1 MIKYQYDKKNLFSF
15 IAIGIVLLL
24 VFIQVFEQKRYL
36 HDNIIVHDALV
47 YYAPLPAVFIYHDLS
62 FSFVRDVPE
71 NLRGKIPTMI
81 SPDGKRTLKMP
92 VGVSLLILPF
102 FLLAHII
109 ALLTGM
115 PADGYGPVYQFFVLI
130 AGIFYLTLALN
141 ILRKILRRWFDD
153 LATAITLVLTGLS
166 TNLFYY
172 VSVEPGMTHVYS
184 FFLFSGFLWFTL
196 RWYESPGYGNAV
208 LLALFGGM
216 ILIVRPS
223 NAVVFLVPA
232 LYGLVRDRSAWLG
245 FLWKERNRLL
255 VMLTVLL
262 AVVFIQLLY
271 WKYSTGKW
279 IFYSYGEERF
289 FFSHPHILKGLFS
302 FRKGWLIYTPV
313 MIFALTGFIFL
324 YNKSAALFWAISIYI
339 LVNLYVVFSW
349 WCWWYGGSFGA
360 RSLIETY
367 ALLALPLAA
376 CIEKIL
382 RSRLWLR
389 VPGLMILGFFIY
401 LNLFQIRQYR
411 ISMLHWDSTSEALY
425 RKIFLSNKW
434 PANYEKML
442 KHPDYE
448 SALKT
453 GEEK

>member
-1 MIKYQYDKKNLFSF
+1 MNKYQYDKKIPLSL

-24 VFIQVFEQKRYL
+24 VFIQVFEQKRYM

-62 FSFVRDVPE
+62 FSFIQDLPE
-71 NLRGKIPTMI
+71 RLRGKISTMI

-102 FLLAHII
+102 FLIAHII
-109 ALLTGM
+109 ALLAGM

-130 AGIFYLTLALN
+130 AGIFYLTFALG
-141 ILRKILRRWFDD
+141 ILRKILRRWFNDPV
-153 LATAITLVLTGLS
+153 TAITLLLIGLA

-172 VSVEPGMTHVYS
+172 VSVEPGMSHVYS
-184 FFLFSGFLWFTL
+184 FFLFSGLLRYTI
-196 RWYESPGYGNAV
+196 RWYESPGYGNTI
-208 LLALFGGM
+208 LLALFGGL

-223 NAVVFLVPA
+223 NAVVFLVPV
-232 LYGLVRDRSAWLG
+232 LYGLVSARSAWFV
-245 FLWKERNRLL
+245 FLWKNRARLL
-255 VMLTVLL
+255 VMLPVFF
-262 AVVFIQLLY
+262 AVVLIQLLY

-289 FFSHPHILKGLFS
+289 FFNHPHVLKGLFS
-302 FRKGWLIYTPV
+302 FRKGWLVYTPV

-324 YNKSAALFWAISIYI
+324 YKKSATLFWAISIYI
-339 LVNLYVVFSW
+339 LINLYVVFSW

-360 RSLIETY
+360 RPLIETY
-367 ALLALPLAA
+367 ALLAIPLAA
-376 CIEKIL
+376 CIGKIL
-382 RSRLWLR
+382 QARLWLR
-389 VPGLMILGFFIY
+389 IPGLMILGFFIY

-411 ISMLHWDSTSEALY
+411 ISMLHWDSTSKALY

-434 PANYEKML
+434 PENYKQLL
-442 KHPDYE
+442 KHPDYQ
-448 SALKT
+448 SSLKT
-453 GEEK
+453 GKE

>member
-1 MIKYQYDKKNLFSF
+1 MIKYQYDKKIPFSL

-24 VFIQVFEQKRYL
+24 VFIQVFEQKRYM

-62 FSFVRDVPE
+62 FSFIQDLPE
-71 NLRGKIPTMI
+71 RLRGKISTMI

-130 AGIFYLTLALN
+130 AGIFYLTFALG
-141 ILRKILRRWFDD
+141 ILRKILCRWFNDPV
-153 LATAITLVLTGLS
+153 TAITLLLIGLA

-172 VSVEPGMTHVYS
+172 VSVEPGMSHVYS
-184 FFLFSGFLWFTL
+184 FFLFSGFLRYTI
-196 RWYESPGYGNAV
+196 RWYESPGYGNAI
-208 LLALFGGM
+208 LLALFGGL

-223 NAVVFLVPA
+223 NAVVFLVPV
-232 LYGLVRDRSAWLG
+232 LYGLVSARSAWFV
-245 FLWKERNRLL
+245 FLWKKRDRFL
-255 VMLTVLL
+255 VMLPVLF

-289 FFSHPHILKGLFS
+289 FFNHPHVLKGLFS
-302 FRKGWLIYTPV
+302 FRKGWLVYTPV

-324 YNKSAALFWAISIYI
+324 YKKSTTLFWAISIYI
-339 LVNLYVVFSW
+339 LINLYVVFSW

-360 RSLIETY
+360 RPLIETY

-382 RSRLWLR
+382 QARLWLHIS
-389 VPGLMILGFFIY
+389 GLMILGFFIY

-411 ISMLHWDSTSEALY
+411 ISMLHWDSTSKALY

-434 PANYEKML
+434 PENYKQLL
-442 KHPDYE
+442 KHPDYQN
-448 SALKT
+448 SLKT
-453 GEEK
+453 GEE